1 MKKAFTILTLAA
13 ALLVCSKAN
22 AQLGVNAGYAS
33 QSIMTYYNDNLTDSA
48 AMNGFFVGVN
58 FNQELTGGLY
68 VSVGL
73 QGRMNMENKEW
84 NGTLLGFS
92 GDIRQEKRQY
102 LVDVPVLLNYGFDL
116 GSDLRMVI
124 MAGPTLSYAVKGN
137 THTTITASGLG
148 TSIQLYDG
156 DDDWYEESDKYSQ
169 LDVAGTLGVCFT
181 YGKYR
186 LFGGYNMGLLNLSTA
201 DNTTRKAANL
211 FFGIGMAL

>member
-13 ALLVCSKAN
+13 ALLVCGKAN
-22 AQLGVNAGYAS
+22 AQLGINGGYAS
-33 QSIMTYYNDNLTDSA
+33 QSIMTYYNGNLSDSA
-48 AMNGFFVGVN
+48 TMNGFYVGVN
-58 FNQELTGGLY
+58 FNQPITGNLY

-84 NGTLLGFS
+84 TGTVLGQT

-116 GSDLRMVI
+116 GGDLRMVI
-124 MAGPTLSYAVKGN
+124 MAGPTLSYALKGN
-137 THTTITASGLG
+137 THTNVKATVLG
-148 TSIQLYDG
+148 NTVELLDNNSNWYD
-156 DDDWYEESDKYSQ
+156 DNSNYKR

-186 LFGGYNMGLLNLSTA
+186 LFGGYNMGLLNLSSA
-201 DNTTRKAANL
+201 SNTECKAANL
-211 FFGIGMAL
+211 FFGIGCAL